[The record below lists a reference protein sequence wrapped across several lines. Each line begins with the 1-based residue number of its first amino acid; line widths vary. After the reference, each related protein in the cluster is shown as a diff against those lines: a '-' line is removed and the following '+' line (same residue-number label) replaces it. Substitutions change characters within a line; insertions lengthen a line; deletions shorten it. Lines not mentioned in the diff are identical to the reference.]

1 LKQAPASPVSQVE
14 PDRVARQKPP
24 HDGRNGSQA
33 GTQKQMEMMGHQ
45 GPGKADR
52 LTLAKNAPKSV
63 KKIVAVGRVPEN
75 RNTARFR
82 SR

>member
-1 LKQAPASPVSQVE
+1 
-14 PDRVARQKPP
+14 
-24 HDGRNGSQA
+24 
-33 GTQKQMEMMGHQ
+33 MEMMGHQ
-45 GPGKADR
+45 GQGKADR